1 MQETKLTFE
10 FFTEDI
16 AFVILLGFLTFC
28 LAMLITPV
36 YTYLAYKYKLW
47 KRPRTVD
54 VTGQQLAVIN
64 KLRIKRTIPR
74 MAGLIILAA
83 VAAVTLAFNLDRQ
96 QTWLPLAALIGA
108 GAIGFIDDLINVRGW
123 GGGVAGLRAPVKLG
137 LMTTIG
143 AIGAWWVYFKLGFSS
158 MHVPFVGDFTL
169 GWLIIPI
176 FIFVVIAT
184 SNAVNITDGVDGLAG
199 GLLVSAFGAMG
210 VIAMLQGN
218 LGIAG
223 FCLTIVGALL
233 AYLWFN
239 IAPARFVMGDVG
251 SFALGTALGVV
262 AILTDTLLL
271 LPLIGLV
278 FVAEAGSTLLQVT
291 SKKLLHRKIFL
302 AAPLHHHLEGAREWP
317 KTKITM
323 RFWVIGQVAAALG
336 IILALLGGY
345 VT

>member
-1 MQETKLTFE
+1 MQDTKITFE

-28 LAMLITPV
+28 LAMLITPI
-36 YTYLAYKYKLW
+36 YTYLAYKYRLW
-47 KRPRTVD
+47 KRPRTTD
-54 VTGQQLAVIN
+54 VTGQQLEVIN

-74 MAGLIILAA
+74 MAGLIMLVA
-83 VAAVTLAFNLDRQ
+83 VATVTLVFNLDRQ

-108 GAIGFIDDLINVRGW
+108 GAIGFIDDLINIKGW
-123 GGGVAGLRAPVKLG
+123 GGGVAGLRAPVKLA
-137 LMTTIG
+137 LMTTVG
-143 AIGAWWVYFKLGFSS
+143 AIGAWWFYYKLEYSDV
-158 MHVPFVGDFTL
+158 HIPFMGDFFL
-169 GWLIIPI
+169 GWLIIPV
-176 FIFVVIAT
+176 FILAVIST

-210 VIAMLQGN
+210 VIALLQDN

-262 AILTDTLLL
+262 AMLTDTLLL

-278 FVAEAGSTLLQVT
+278 FVAEAGSTLLQVI
-291 SKKLLHRKIFL
+291 SKKFFHRKVFV
-302 AAPLHHHLEGAREWP
+302 AAPLHHHLEAAREWP

-323 RFWVIGQVAAALG
+323 RFWVIGQVSAALG
-336 IILALLGGY
+336 IILALVGGSI
-345 VT
+345 